1 METPS
6 NPPPPPDGPQAPAGP
21 PTAPPG
27 PEGAPSYGGPVPPGG
42 WHQPIAQPQPGWYG
56 SPLASWGSRFAAWI
70 IDGLILLVPV
80 IVLSI
85 VVVAVATGSDTA
97 GWVSGVLAFFTYLIV
112 LFLYSPL
119 LMMRAGEHNGQT
131 LGKQALGIRVVRDNG
146 DSMGFGWAAL
156 REIVVKG
163 FLVAFASSVIP
174 FLPWLLD
181 NLWPLWDGEN
191 RAVHDMIVST
201 HVVQA

>member
-1 METPS
+1 
-6 NPPPPPDGPQAPAGP
+6 
-21 PTAPPG
+21 
-27 PEGAPSYGGPVPPGG
+27 
-42 WHQPIAQPQPGWYG
+42 
-56 SPLASWGSRFAAWI
+56 
-70 IDGLILLVPV
+70 VPV
-80 IVLSI
+80 IVLTI
-85 VVVAVATGSDTA
+85 VVVAVATSSDTA

-112 LFLYSPL
+112 AFLYSPL

-131 LGKQALGIRVVRDNG
+131 LGKQLLGIRVVRDNG

-156 REIVVKG
+156 REVVVKG
-163 FLVAFASSVIP
+163 FLVAFASSIIP

>member
-1 METPS
+1 METPK
-6 NPPPPPDGPQAPAGP
+6 PQ
-21 PTAPPG
+21 G
-27 PEGAPSYGGPVPPGG
+27 PEGTSSYGGPVPPGG
-42 WHQPIAQPQPGWYG
+42 WYQPIPQQLPGWHG
-56 SPLASWGSRFAAWI
+56 KPLASWGTRFAAWL
-70 IDGLILLVPV
+70 IDMLILLVPV
-80 IVLSI
+80 IFLAI
-85 VVVAVATGSDTA
+85 VIVAAAVGSDTA
-97 GWVSGVLAFFTYLIV
+97 AWVTGILVFFAYLVVLL
-112 LFLYSPL
+112 LYAPL
-119 LMMRAGEHNGQT
+119 LMMREGEHNGQT

-146 DSMGFGWAAL
+146 QAMGFGWAAL

-163 FLVAFASSVIP
+163 FLVWIASSIIP